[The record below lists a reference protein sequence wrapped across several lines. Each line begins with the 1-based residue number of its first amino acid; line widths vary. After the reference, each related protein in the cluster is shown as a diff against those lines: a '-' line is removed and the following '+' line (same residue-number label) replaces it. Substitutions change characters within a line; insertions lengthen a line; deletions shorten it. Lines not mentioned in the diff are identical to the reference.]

1 MCLLVFEKQGVKDR
15 RECAVRLCERAGLCV
30 EVGSSGLGRWEQEDS
45 RSESVE
51 GKQAEPPP
59 LPGQPEQP
67 HHAVLA
73 IARPAGADPAVDAPS
88 SPAVP
93 TARPAQLAAQLQR
106 QVGLAGVPLPAWL
119 TGKALP
125 GAHSSQTCSL
135 SICCSSGPAPSPSSF
150 LPSPSPQ
157 PSQSPVT
164 ARTPQNFSVPSP
176 GPLNTPG
183 KLGLGW
189 AQPKAQNLSC
199 HPHTA
204 LRVEV
209 LRVTPSPS

>member
-1 MCLLVFEKQGVKDR
+1 MRGE
-15 RECAVRLCERAGLCV
+15 
-30 EVGSSGLGRWEQEDS
+30 
-45 RSESVE
+45 
-51 GKQAEPPP
+51 QAEPPP

-73 IARPAGADPAVDAPS
+73 VAGPAGADPAVDAPS
-88 SPAVP
+88 PPAVP
-93 TARPAQLAAQLQR
+93 AARPAQLAAQLQR

-119 TGKALP
+119 TGRALP
-125 GAHSSQTCSL
+125 GAHGSQTCSL
-135 SICCSSGPAPSPSSF
+135 SIYCSSGPAPSPSSF

-189 AQPKAQNLSC
+189 AQPKTQSPSC